1 MITDT
6 GKDDA
11 VRNNTHH
18 QEKKS
23 LTQSRSQGQAKYD
36 DNLQQLWFAATETVK
51 TLFTARVQDS

>member
-18 QEKKS
+18 QEKKKS
-23 LTQSRSQGQAKYD
+23 LTQSRSQGQTKYD
-36 DNLQQLWFAATETVK
+36 DNLQQL
-51 TLFTARVQDS
+51 